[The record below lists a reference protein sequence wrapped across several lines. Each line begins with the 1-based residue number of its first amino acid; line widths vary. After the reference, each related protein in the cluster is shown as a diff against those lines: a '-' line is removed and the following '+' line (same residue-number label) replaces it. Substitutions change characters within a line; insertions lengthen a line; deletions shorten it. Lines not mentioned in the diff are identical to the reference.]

1 MLKPEYLMEVASKVG
16 YVVEQIVPT
25 GAIKLSNE
33 DAPVLAT
40 SRIRM
45 KLPKIVE
52 EMKQGLNPIIAAAL
66 LLDTS
71 KNVAV
76 TYQTIEYLMNQEG

>member
-16 YVVEQIVPT
+16 YVVEKFVPT
-25 GAIKLSNE
+25 GAIKLTNE
-33 DAPVLAT
+33 NAPVIAA
-40 SRIRM
+40 SRIQV
-45 KLPKIVE
+45 KLPGIVE

-76 TYQTIEYLMNQEG
+76 TYQTIEQLLNQEG